1 MRSRKQAFLICGCIG
16 LIVLSLLL
24 VQWAI
29 LLYLCPLI
37 LLLFLSVL
45 WSSSGELQITAS
57 HQISHSNIFEDSTI
71 SVTLQVTNNGEKI
84 HVLELYDELSNRVFV
99 KSGSNYAVLSMKPRE
114 TITFSYEVSC
124 PIRGLYHI
132 GPLHARERDFF
143 GLFYKETV
151 LQDAVELT
159 VVPRLEKIG
168 DISVQSKVN
177 PYPGMMQTHRAG
189 VATEFHGVRGYSSG
203 DSFKR
208 INWKAF
214 ARWNAPM
221 VNEFE
226 LESTTDVIIILDA
239 RGLQETN
246 GTLRKN
252 PLEYGIR
259 AATNLAENFLKR
271 RDRVGL
277 IVYGSSERDL
287 TWIYPESGNTQLY
300 KVIRGLVQ
308 TQASGSFTF
317 QAAINTAV
325 GHLLPKKSLII
336 FISSLEDDSSIMTA
350 VEALQ
355 AQNFTVLIISPSPLD
370 IEFAPYQGD
379 PEFDLARRILSIRRN
394 TILSQLR
401 MTGARV
407 VNWNPSTPFA
417 LALKE
422 VRQFQIRR

>member
-1 MRSRKQAFLICGCIG
+1 MRSRKQSFMICGCIG
-16 LIVLSLLL
+16 LIVFSLIL
-24 VQWAI
+24 VQWTI
-29 LLYLCPLI
+29 LLYLCPMI
-37 LLLFLSVL
+37 LLLFLGVL

-57 HQISHSNIFEDSTI
+57 HQISNINVFEESKI
-71 SVTLQVTNNGEKI
+71 SITLKVTNNGEKI
-84 HVLELYDELSNRVFV
+84 HFLELYDELSERVV
-99 KSGSNYAVLSMKPRE
+99 VESGSDYAVVSMKQNE
-114 TITFSYEVSC
+114 TIEFSYELFC
-124 PIRGLYHI
+124 PLRGLYHI
-132 GPLHARERDFF
+132 GPLHVRERDFF
-143 GLFYKETV
+143 GLFYKETII
-151 LQDAVELT
+151 QDVVELT

-168 DISVQSKVN
+168 DIAVQSRLT
-177 PYPGMMQTHRAG
+177 PYLGMMQTHRAG

-203 DSFKR
+203 DSYKR

-239 RGLQETN
+239 REKEEIN
-246 GTLRKN
+246 GSLRKN

-259 AATNLAENFLKR
+259 AATNLAANFLRR

-277 IVYGSSERDL
+277 IVYGTSERDF

-300 KVIRGLVQ
+300 KLIRGLVQ
-308 TQASGSFTF
+308 TKASGTFTF

-325 GHLLPKKSLII
+325 GHLLPRKSLII
-336 FISSLEDDSSIMTA
+336 FISSLDQDPSIATA
-350 VEALQ
+350 VETLQ
-355 AQNFTVLIISPSPLD
+355 AQNFTVLIISPSSLD
-370 IEFAPYQGD
+370 IEYAAYQGD
-379 PEFDLARRILSIRRN
+379 PEFELAYKILSVRRN

-401 MTGARV
+401 MTGAHV
-407 VNWNPSTPFA
+407 VNWNPSIPLA